1 MASVRIAVI
10 YYSSTGTIY
19 DLATHVAAG
28 AEEAGAEVR
37 LRRVPELAPEEAIS
51 ANPAWKSHR
60 DAVAEEVAVAST
72 EDMLWANGYAFGT
85 PTRFGNVSAQLK
97 QFMDGL
103 GGLWG
108 NGSLTNK
115 PVTSFTSAM
124 NPHGGQ
130 ESTILALNNTFYHWG
145 SIIVPPGYAD
155 PMIFASGGNPYGVSW
170 STGSDGD
177 SPDASTLASARFQG
191 ARLAAV
197 TGAMVAAG
205 MVT

>member
-1 MASVRIAVI
+1 MDSARIAVI
-10 YYSSTGTIY
+10 YYSSTGTIH
-19 DLATHVAAG
+19 DLAVHVAAG

-60 DAVAEEVAVAST
+60 DDVAQHVQVAST
-72 EDMLWANGYAFGT
+72 EDIGWANGYAFGT

-97 QFMDGL
+97 QFIDGL

-108 NGSLTNK
+108 SGSLTNK

-124 NPHGGQ
+124 NAHGGQ

-155 PMIFASGGNPYGVSW
+155 PKIFASGGNPYGVSW
-170 STGSDGD
+170 ATGSDGL
-177 SPDASTLASARFQG
+177 SPDENALASARFQG
-191 ARLAAV
+191 ARLASV
-197 TGAMVAAG
+197 TQAMVASG
-205 MVT
+205 LLS